1 MSGVIFHTTTDNLHV
16 DKSLRR
22 RFRKVD
28 VNESRKERDAIKES
42 GFERKVE
49 ENKRFMAKTLSKE
62 KIESETSLGST
73 LQLSTGRLA
82 QFRCEKKLET
92 GT

>member
-16 DKSLRR
+16 DKSLRH

-28 VNESRKERDAIKES
+28 KYESCRERSTMKES
-42 GFERKVE
+42 NLQREVE

-82 QFRCEKKLET
+82 
-92 GT
+92 